1 MSTDVLKYKWKA
13 IMPKESNGWWEVVLA
28 RRPEHELV
36 SAYGFD
42 AAKVAAVVAQT
53 PDMYKL
59 ICRLYNSG
67 KMPDKFKEAAEKIID
82 AVEMVQ

>member
-1 MSTDVLKYKWKA
+1 MSVDILKRKWKA
-13 IMPKESNGWWEVVLA
+13 IKPKESNGWWQVVLA
-28 RRPEHELV
+28 RNPEHELV
-36 SAYGFD
+36 STFGFD
-42 AAKVAAVVAQT
+42 AAEVAAVVAQT